1 MLSGIN
7 FNINK
12 GKTPTILHCQVITN
26 ADWARVLDRP
36 QEEEVNTDNVSFCD
50 KDPDRYHRV
59 TTLPM
64 FHPVNFPK
72 LLLIVMS

>member
-1 MLSGIN
+1 M
-7 FNINK
+7 
-12 GKTPTILHCQVITN
+12 ITN

-64 FHPVNFPK
+64 FHSVNFSK
-72 LLLIVMS
+72 LVLIVMS